1 MDLYIVLRSIE
12 LRIVDGFPIKDP
24 VQPVRITSIAN
35 GKNLGFDKLLESM
48 ETRGFHEDL
57 LRCKKDEGITTGY
70 MNRCMVTD
78 ATEGHLERIEK
89 VLNDCGIKFEI
100 IEGSP
105 ALGGGGLFHQSI
117 IFL

>member
-1 MDLYIVLRSIE
+1 MDLYVVLRSIE

-24 VQPVRITSIAN
+24 TQPVRITSAAN
-35 GKNLGFDKLLESM
+35 GKNFGFSELLESM
-48 ETRGFHEDL
+48 GTKAFHGDL
-57 LRCKKDEGITTGY
+57 LQCKKEEGITIGY
-70 MNRCMVTD
+70 MNRCMSRY
-78 ATEGHLERIEK
+78 ATEEQLERIEE